1 MAITITRTIE
11 ETPAVYGA
19 STGVAVKFGYGT
31 LTNVLNKIGTADDG
45 VIYFGY
51 DEAKSTGAIVSRG
64 KLVSSKILDI
74 TTTDAVTEEGGS
86 VTKEAQIVI
95 SYIAT
100 DKTVKTLEI
109 PVSADG
115 KLKELTDKIDA
126 LKTLVGTKTD
136 TKETD
141 TVFGAIAKEADR
153 ATTKENAISDLLG
166 TKDDDKTKE
175 TAFGKIKFEADRAV
189 TAETGLSNRIK
200 TLEDKKYTTVT
211 PKTDGHVRVAVN
223 ANNVVTVTENDI
235 ASAQLLGT
243 ATDGSTANTAFGKI
257 AAEADRAT
265 KAETGLSNRIKT
277 LEDKKYTTV
286 TPKTDGHVRVAVNAN
301 NVVTVTENDI
311 ASAQLLGTATD
322 GSTANT
328 AFGKIAAEADR
339 ATKAEGGLNT
349 RVTSIET
356 LITSDNNGTIN
367 KVSEVVNWFKGV
379 EEGEGGAKLLADVA
393 ANKTAIGTKS
403 VENSSTIYERI
414 EGLEAKKH
422 TVSNAVVETGKYV
435 SGVHVNENGELTIDR
450 GELTATNIK
459 ATAINAGDATVA
471 VEGTNVSAQ
480 ITSLAKSIKAA
491 SNAANAAIGAL
502 DVTDTAVTG
511 QYVSA
516 VSETDGKIK
525 VTRANLPTLSVKA
538 GSGQFAAVNNHEV
551 EIKTTAL
558 NTVGLTKTSAGKW
571 QAGTVDAKSTGLATA
586 ADVAAEI
593 VSDEEVIATALN
605 DHETRLKTVEGK
617 EITVSSAKSDVAIS
631 VAEVKDGSNVVTTA
645 ATNFNVTNGKVTFTI
660 HNGDKAVAETI
671 TAYTE
676 DTVKALVELYAKE
689 KARAEAAEAEL
700 NKKLTWIDV

>member
-1 MAITITRTIE
+1 MAITITRTMD

-31 LTNVLNKIGTADDG
+31 LTNVLAKIGTADDG

-74 TTTDAVTEEGGS
+74 TTTAAVTGENGS
-86 VTKEAQIVI
+86 ATKEAQIVI
-95 SYIAT
+95 SYIDT

-109 PVSADG
+109 PVSASAQ
-115 KLKELTDKIDA
+115 LKSLADRLTA
-126 LKTLVGTKTD
+126 VETLVGKKTD
-136 TKETD
+136 GSTAD
-141 TVFGAIAKEADR
+141 TAFGRIAKEVDR
-153 ATTKENAISDLLG
+153 ATKAEKTISDLLG
-166 TKDDDKTKE
+166 TKNDDKTKE
-175 TAFGKIKFEADRAV
+175 TAFGKIAAEASRATGV
-189 TAETGLSNRIK
+189 ETGLSNRIK
-200 TLEDKKYTTVT
+200 TLEDKKYTTVNQ
-211 PKTDGHVRVAVN
+211 KTDGHVRVQ
-223 ANNVVTVTENDI
+223 VT
-235 ASAQLLGT
+235 
-243 ATDGSTANTAFGKI
+243 
-257 AAEADRAT
+257 AD
-265 KAETGLSNRIKT
+265 K
-277 LEDKKYTTV
+277 
-286 TPKTDGHVRVAVNAN
+286 
-301 NVVTVTENDI
+301 VVTVTENDI

-356 LITSDNNGTIN
+356 LITSDKDGTIN

-379 EEGEGGAKLLADVA
+379 AEGEGGAKLLADVA

-403 VENSSTIYERI
+403 VENTNSIYKRI
-414 EGLEAKKH
+414 EDLEAKKH
-422 TVSNAVVETGKYV
+422 KVSDVSAATGKYV
-435 SGVHVNENGELTIDR
+435 SGVKVDETGALTIK
-450 GELTATNIK
+450 ETALTAAGVA
-459 ATAINAGDATVA
+459 ATPITAGDTTVA
-471 VEGTNVSAQ
+471 VTGANVSAQ

-491 SNAANAAIGAL
+491 TKTADDAIKAL
-502 DVTDTAVTG
+502 DVTDTAVAG
-511 QYVSA
+511 KYVSA
-516 VSETDGKIK
+516 VSETDGKIT
-525 VTRANLPTLSVKA
+525 VTRADLPTLSVKA
-538 GSGQFAAVNNHEV
+538 GSEQFAAVNNHEV

-558 NTVGLTKTSAGKW
+558 NTVGLTKTEAGKW
-571 QAGTVDAKSTGLATA
+571 QAGTADAKSTGLATA
-586 ADVAAEI
+586 ADVAVEI

-617 EITVSSAKSDVAIS
+617 EITVSSAKSNVAIS
-631 VAEVKDGSNVVTTA
+631 GTD
-645 ATNFNVTNGKVTFTI
+645 FNVTNGKVTFTI

-700 NKKLTWIDV
+700 NKKLTWIEV

>member
-19 STGVAVKFGYGT
+19 SKRVAVKFGYGT
-31 LTNVLNKIGTADDG
+31 LTNVLAKIGTADDG

-74 TTTDAVTEEGGS
+74 TTTAAVTGEGSS

-109 PVSADG
+109 PVSASAQ
-115 KLKELTDKIDA
+115 LKSLADRLTA
-126 LKTLVGTKTD
+126 VETLVGTKED

-141 TVFGAIAKEADR
+141 TVFGVIAKEAAR
-153 ATTKENAISDLLG
+153 ATGAEKTISDLLG

-175 TAFGKIKFEADRAV
+175 TAFGKVAFEADRAV

-211 PKTDGHVRVAVN
+211 PKTDGHVKVAVS
-223 ANNVVTVTENDI
+223 ADNVVTVTEDDI
-235 ASAQLLGT
+235 ASAALLGT
-243 ATDGSTANTAFGKI
+243 ATDA
-257 AAEADRAT
+257 
-265 KAETGLSNRIKT
+265 
-277 LEDKKYTTV
+277 
-286 TPKTDGHVRVAVNAN
+286 
-301 NVVTVTENDI
+301 
-311 ASAQLLGTATD
+311 
-322 GSTANT
+322 STANT

-339 ATKAEGGLNT
+339 ATKAEGSLNT

-356 LITSDNNGTIN
+356 LIGDAENSDADSVIN
-367 KVSEVVNWFKGV
+367 KVTEVIDWFKDV
-379 EEGEGGAKLLADVA
+379 SETEKGATLISDVA
-393 ANKTAIGTKS
+393 ANKAAIGTKS
-403 VENSSTIYERI
+403 VENTNSIYKRI
-414 EGLEAKKH
+414 EDLEAKKH
-422 TVSNAVVETGKYV
+422 TVSDVVADAGKCV
-435 SGVHVNENGELTIDR
+435 SGVHVNKEGVLTIDQA
-450 GELTATNIK
+450 ELAATNIN
-459 ATAINAGDATVA
+459 ATAISAGDETVA
-471 VEGTNVSAQ
+471 VEGDKVSTQ
-480 ITSLAKSIKAA
+480 IASLAKSIKAA
-491 SNAANAAIGAL
+491 AKTADDAIKAL

-516 VSETDGKIK
+516 VSETDGKIT
-525 VTRANLPTLSVKA
+525 VTRADLPTLSVKA
-538 GSGQFAAVNNHEV
+538 GSEQFAAVNNHEV

-558 NTVGLTKTSAGKW
+558 NTVGLIKTEAGKW
-571 QAGTVDAKSTGLATA
+571 QAGAVDATSTGLATA

-605 DHETRLKTVEGK
+605 DHENRLKTVEGK

-631 VAEVKDGSNVVTTA
+631 VAEVKDSSNVVTTA

-700 NKKLTWIDV
+700 NKKLTWINI

>member
-1 MAITITRTIE
+1 MAITIQKSKIN
-11 ETPAVYGA
+11 GA
-19 STGVAVKFGYGT
+19 PVIFGADADTAKGVEVKFGYGT
-31 LTNVLNKIGTADDG
+31 LKNVLAKIGTADDG

-74 TTTDAVTEEGGS
+74 TTTAAVTGEGGS

-109 PVSADG
+109 PVSDSAQ
-115 KLKELTDKIDA
+115 LKSLGDRLTA
-126 LKTLVGTKTD
+126 VENLVGTKAD

-153 ATTKENAISDLLG
+153 AAGAEKTISDLLG

-175 TAFGKIKFEADRAV
+175 TAFGKIAAEASRAAD
-189 TAETGLSNRIK
+189 AETGLSNRIK

-211 PKTDGHVRVAVN
+211 PKADGHVKVAVDE
-223 ANNVVTVTENDI
+223 NNVVTVTEDDI

-265 KAETGLSNRIKT
+265 KAEDS
-277 LEDKKYTTV
+277 
-286 TPKTDGHVRVAVNAN
+286 
-301 NVVTVTENDI
+301 
-311 ASAQLLGTATD
+311 
-322 GSTANT
+322 
-328 AFGKIAAEADR
+328 
-339 ATKAEGGLNT
+339 LNT
-349 RVTSIET
+349 RVNSIET
-356 LITSDNNGTIN
+356 LIISDKDGTIN
-367 KVSEVVNWFKGV
+367 KVSEVIDWFKDV
-379 EEGEGGAKLLADVA
+379 SETEKGATLISDVA
-393 ANKTAIGTKS
+393 ANKAAIGTKN
-403 VENSSTIYERI
+403 VENNNSIYKRLED
-414 EGLEAKKH
+414 LEAKKH
-422 TVSNAVVETGKYV
+422 TVSDVTATTGKYV
-435 SGVHVNENGELTIDR
+435 SGVKVDDTGALTIKET
-450 GELTATNIK
+450 ELTAAGVA
-459 ATAINAGDATVA
+459 ATPITAGDETVA
-471 VEGTNVSAQ
+471 VEGDKVSTQ
-480 ITSLAKSIKAA
+480 IANLAKSIKAA
-491 SNAANAAIGAL
+491 AKTADDAIKAL
-502 DVTDTAVTG
+502 DVEDTAVVG

-516 VSETDGKIK
+516 VSETDGKIT
-525 VTRANLPTLSVKA
+525 VTRADLPTLSVKE

-558 NTVGLTKTSAGKW
+558 NTVGLTKTEAGKW
-571 QAGTVDAKSTGLATA
+571 QAGAVDATSTGLATA

-605 DHETRLKTVEGK
+605 DHENRLKTVEGK

-631 VAEVKDGSNVVTTA
+631 VTEVKDSSNVVTTA

-700 NKKLTWIDV
+700 DKRLSWIEVGNSTK

>member
-1 MAITITRTIE
+1 MAITITRTMD

-31 LTNVLNKIGTADDG
+31 LTNVLAKIGTADDG

-74 TTTDAVTEEGGS
+74 TTTAAVTEGGS

-109 PVSADG
+109 PVSASAQ
-115 KLKELTDKIDA
+115 LKSLADRLTA
-126 LKTLVGTKTD
+126 VETLVGKKTD
-136 TKETD
+136 VSTAD
-141 TVFGAIAKEADR
+141 TAFGKIAKEVDR
-153 ATTKENAISDLLG
+153 ATKAEKTISDLLG
-166 TKDDDKTKE
+166 TAADGSTAK
-175 TAFGKIKFEADRAV
+175 TAFGKIAAEAARATGV
-189 TAETGLSNRIK
+189 ETGLSGRIK
-200 TLEDKKYTTVT
+200 TLEDKKYTTVNT
-211 PKTDGHVRVAVN
+211 KTDGHVRVAVD
-223 ANNVVTVTENDI
+223 ANKVVTVTENDI
-235 ASAQLLGT
+235 ASATLLG
-243 ATDGSTANTAFGKI
+243 NT
-257 AAEADRAT
+257 
-265 KAETGLSNRIKT
+265 
-277 LEDKKYTTV
+277 
-286 TPKTDGHVRVAVNAN
+286 
-301 NVVTVTENDI
+301 
-311 ASAQLLGTATD
+311 TD

-393 ANKTAIGTKS
+393 TNKAAIGTKT
-403 VENSSTIYERI
+403 VENTNSIYKRI
-414 EGLEAKKH
+414 EDLEAKKH
-422 TVSNAVVETGKYV
+422 TVSDKVADAGKCV
-435 SGVHVNENGELTIDR
+435 SGVHVNDKGELTIDQ
-450 GELTATNIK
+450 EKLAATDIN

-491 SNAANAAIGAL
+491 SNAANAAIDAL

-516 VSETDGKIK
+516 VSETNGKIS

-551 EIKTTAL
+551 QIKTTAL
-558 NTVGLTKTSAGKW
+558 NTVGLTKTEAGKW

-617 EITVSSAKSDVAIS
+617 EITVSSAKSNVAIS
-631 VAEVKDGSNVVTTA
+631 GTD
-645 ATNFNVTNGKVTFTI
+645 FNVTNGKVTFTI
-660 HNGDKAVAETI
+660 HNGDKAVAQTI

-676 DTVKALVELYAKE
+676 ETVKALVDLYAKE

>member
-1 MAITITRTIE
+1 MAITITRTID

-19 STGVAVKFGYGT
+19 SERVAVKFGYGT
-31 LTNVLNKIGTADDG
+31 LTNVLAKIGTADDG

-74 TTTDAVTEEGGS
+74 TTTAAVTGEGGS
-86 VTKEAQIVI
+86 VTQEAQIVI
-95 SYIAT
+95 SYIDT
-100 DKTVKTLEI
+100 DKTVKTLKI
-109 PVSADG
+109 PVSASAQ
-115 KLKELTDKIDA
+115 LKSLADRLTA
-126 LKTLVGTKTD
+126 VETLVGTKED

-141 TVFGAIAKEADR
+141 TVFGAIAKEANR
-153 ATTKENAISDLLG
+153 ATTKETAISDLLG

-175 TAFGKIKFEADRAV
+175 TAFGKVAFEADRAV

-211 PKTDGHVRVAVN
+211 PKADGHVKVAVDE
-223 ANNVVTVTENDI
+223 NNVVTVTED
-235 ASAQLLGT
+235 
-243 ATDGSTANTAFGKI
+243 
-257 AAEADRAT
+257 
-265 KAETGLSNRIKT
+265 
-277 LEDKKYTTV
+277 
-286 TPKTDGHVRVAVNAN
+286 
-301 NVVTVTENDI
+301 DI

-339 ATKAEGGLNT
+339 ATKAEGSLNT
-349 RVTSIET
+349 RVTNIET
-356 LITSDNNGTIN
+356 LIGDAESPDADTVIN
-367 KVSEVVNWFKGV
+367 KVSEVIDWFKDV
-379 EEGEGGAKLLADVA
+379 SETEKGATLISDVA
-393 ANKTAIGTKS
+393 ANKAAIGTKT
-403 VENSSTIYERI
+403 VENTNSIYKRI
-414 EGLEAKKH
+414 EDLEAKKH
-422 TVSNAVVETGKYV
+422 TVSNVVADAGKCV
-435 SGVHVNENGELTIDR
+435 SGVHVNENGALTIDQA
-450 GELTATNIK
+450 ELAAANIN
-459 ATAINAGDATVA
+459 ATAIVAGDETVA
-471 VEGTNVSAQ
+471 VEGDKVSTQ
-480 ITSLAKSIKAA
+480 IASLAKSIKAA
-491 SNAANAAIGAL
+491 AKTADDAIKAL
-502 DVTDTAVTG
+502 DVTDTAVDG
-511 QYVSA
+511 KYVSA
-516 VSETDGKIK
+516 VSETDGKIT
-525 VTRANLPTLSVKA
+525 VTRADLPTLSVKT
-538 GSGQFAAVNNHEV
+538 GSEQFAAVNNHEV

-558 NTVGLTKTSAGKW
+558 NTVGLIKTEAGKW
-571 QAGTVDAKSTGLATA
+571 QAGAVDATSTGLATA

-605 DHETRLKTVEGK
+605 DHENRLKTVEGK

-700 NKKLTWIDV
+700 NKKLTWINV

>member
-1 MAITITRTIE
+1 MAITITRTMD

-19 STGVAVKFGYGT
+19 SAGVAVKFGYGT
-31 LTNVLNKIGTADDG
+31 LTNVLSKIGAADDG

-74 TTTDAVTEEGGS
+74 TTTAAVTGEGGS

-109 PVSADG
+109 PVSASDQ
-115 KLKELTDKIDA
+115 LKSLADRLTA
-126 LKTLVGTKTD
+126 VETLVGTKAD

-141 TVFGAIAKEADR
+141 TVFGAIAKEAAR
-153 ATTKENAISDLLG
+153 ATGVEKTISDLLG

-175 TAFGKIKFEADRAV
+175 TAFGKIAAEAQRA
-189 TAETGLSNRIK
+189 TDAETGLSNRIK

-211 PKTDGHVRVAVN
+211 PKTDGHVKVAVDEN
-223 ANNVVTVTENDI
+223 KVVTVTED
-235 ASAQLLGT
+235 
-243 ATDGSTANTAFGKI
+243 
-257 AAEADRAT
+257 
-265 KAETGLSNRIKT
+265 
-277 LEDKKYTTV
+277 
-286 TPKTDGHVRVAVNAN
+286 
-301 NVVTVTENDI
+301 DI

-339 ATKAEGGLNT
+339 ATKAEGSLNT

-356 LITSDNNGTIN
+356 LITSDKDGTIN
-367 KVSEVVNWFKGV
+367 KVSEVIDWFKDV

-403 VENSSTIYERI
+403 VENTNSIYKRI
-414 EGLEAKKH
+414 EDLEAKKH
-422 TVSNAVVETGKYV
+422 TVSDVTAATGKYV
-435 SGVHVNENGELTIDR
+435 SGVKVDETGALTIK
-450 GELTATNIK
+450 ETALTAAGVA
-459 ATAINAGDATVA
+459 ATAIDAGDETVA

-491 SNAANAAIGAL
+491 AKTTDDAIKAL
-502 DVTDTAVTG
+502 DVEDTAEDG
-511 QYVSA
+511 KYVSA
-516 VSETDGKIK
+516 VSETDGKIT
-525 VTRANLPTLSVKA
+525 VTRADLPTLSVKT
-538 GSGQFAAVNNHEV
+538 GSEQFAAVNNHEV

-558 NTVGLTKTSAGKW
+558 NTVGLTKTEAGKW
-571 QAGTVDAKSTGLATA
+571 QAGTADAKSTGLATA

-605 DHETRLKTVEGK
+605 DHENRLKTVEGK

-689 KARAEAAEAEL
+689 KARAEKAEAEL
-700 NKKLTWIDV
+700 NNKLTWIDV

>member
-1 MAITITRTIE
+1 MAITITRTMD

-74 TTTDAVTEEGGS
+74 TTTAAVTGEGGS

-95 SYIAT
+95 SYIDT

-109 PVSADG
+109 PVSASAQ
-115 KLKELTDKIDA
+115 LKSLADRLTTVE
-126 LKTLVGTKTD
+126 TLVGTANDSSTAN
-136 TKETD
+136 TA
-141 TVFGAIAKEADR
+141 FGKIAKEAAR
-153 ATTKENAISDLLG
+153 ATGAEKTISDLLG
-166 TKDDDKTKE
+166 KATDSSTAK
-175 TAFGKIKFEADRAV
+175 TAFGKIAAEAQRA
-189 TAETGLSNRIK
+189 TDAETGLSNRIK

-211 PKTDGHVRVAVN
+211 PKTDGHVKVAVS
-223 ANNVVTVTENDI
+223 ADNVVTVTEDDI
-235 ASAQLLGT
+235 ASAALLGT
-243 ATDGSTANTAFGKI
+243 AN
-257 AAEADRAT
+257 
-265 KAETGLSNRIKT
+265 
-277 LEDKKYTTV
+277 
-286 TPKTDGHVRVAVNAN
+286 
-301 NVVTVTENDI
+301 
-311 ASAQLLGTATD
+311 D

-339 ATKAEGGLNT
+339 ATKAEGSLNT

-356 LITSDNNGTIN
+356 LIGDAENSDADSVIN
-367 KVSEVVNWFKGV
+367 KVTEVIDWFKDV
-379 EEGEGGAKLLADVA
+379 SETEKGATLISDVA
-393 ANKTAIGTKS
+393 ANKAAIGTKT
-403 VENSSTIYERI
+403 VENTNSIYKRI
-414 EGLEAKKH
+414 EDLEAKKH
-422 TVSNAVVETGKYV
+422 TVSDKTATTGKYV
-435 SGVHVNENGELTIDR
+435 SGVKVDETGALTIK
-450 GELTATNIK
+450 ETALTAAGVAASPIT
-459 ATAINAGDATVA
+459 AGDATVA
-471 VEGTNVSAQ
+471 VEGDKVSTQ
-480 ITSLAKSIKAA
+480 IANLAKSIKATA
-491 SNAANAAIGAL
+491 KTADDAIKAL
-502 DVTDTAVTG
+502 DVTDTAVSG

-516 VSETDGKIK
+516 VSETDGKIT
-525 VTRANLPTLSVKA
+525 VTRADLPTLSVKT
-538 GSGQFAAVNNHEV
+538 GSEQFAAVNNHEV

-558 NTVGLTKTSAGKW
+558 NTVGLTKTEAGKW
-571 QAGTVDAKSTGLATA
+571 QAGTADAKSTGLATA
-586 ADVAAEI
+586 ADVAVEI

-617 EITVSSAKSDVAIS
+617 EITVSSAKSNVAIS
-631 VAEVKDGSNVVTTA
+631 VAEVKDSSNVVTTA

-700 NKKLTWIDV
+700 NKKLTWIEV

>member
-1 MAITITRTIE
+1 MAITITRTMD

-74 TTTDAVTEEGGS
+74 TTTPAVTGEGGS

-109 PVSADG
+109 PVSASAQ
-115 KLKELTDKIDA
+115 LKSLADRLTA
-126 LKTLVGTKTD
+126 VETLVGTKED

-166 TKDDDKTKE
+166 TKNDDKTKE
-175 TAFGKIKFEADRAV
+175 TAFGKIAAEASRA
-189 TAETGLSNRIK
+189 TDAETGLSNRIK

-211 PKTDGHVRVAVN
+211 PKTDGHVKVAVS
-223 ANNVVTVTENDI
+223 ADNVVTVTEDDI

-243 ATDGSTANTAFGKI
+243 ATDA
-257 AAEADRAT
+257 
-265 KAETGLSNRIKT
+265 
-277 LEDKKYTTV
+277 
-286 TPKTDGHVRVAVNAN
+286 
-301 NVVTVTENDI
+301 
-311 ASAQLLGTATD
+311 
-322 GSTANT
+322 STANT

-339 ATKAEGGLNT
+339 ATKAEGSLNT
-349 RVTSIET
+349 RVTNIET
-356 LITSDNNGTIN
+356 LIGDAENPDTDSVIN
-367 KVSEVVNWFKGV
+367 KVTEVIDWFKDV
-379 EEGEGGAKLLADVA
+379 SETEKGATLISDVA
-393 ANKTAIGTKS
+393 ANKAAIGTKT
-403 VENSSTIYERI
+403 VENTNSIYKRI
-414 EGLEAKKH
+414 EDLEAKKH
-422 TVSNAVVETGKYV
+422 TVSDVTAATGKYV
-435 SGVHVNENGELTIDR
+435 SGVKVDETGALTIKET
-450 GELTATNIK
+450 ELTAAGVA
-459 ATAINAGDATVA
+459 ATPITAGDETVA
-471 VEGTNVSAQ
+471 VEGDKVSKQ
-480 ITSLAKSIKAA
+480 IASLAKSIKAA
-491 SNAANAAIGAL
+491 AKTADDAIKAL
-502 DVTDTAVTG
+502 DVTDTAVVG

-516 VSETDGKIK
+516 VSETDGKIT
-525 VTRANLPTLSVKA
+525 VTRADLPTLSVKT
-538 GSGQFAAVNNHEV
+538 GSERFAAVNNHEV

-558 NTVGLTKTSAGKW
+558 NTVGLTKTEAGKW
-571 QAGTVDAKSTGLATA
+571 QAGAVDVASTGLATA

-617 EITVSSAKSDVAIS
+617 EITVSSAKSNVAIS
-631 VAEVKDGSNVVTTA
+631 GTD
-645 ATNFNVTNGKVTFTI
+645 FNVTNGKVTFTI

-700 NKKLTWIDV
+700 NKKLTWINV